1 MAKNPVE
8 EALATLTAN
17 FELLVAAIDTMND
30 NIEENHEE
38 VLEKLTELPLRGDGF
53 SILDEV

>member
-53 SILDEV
+53 SILDEG